1 MKDRAMDDIL
11 KQAALAPQTVNP
23 ALLDQAAAS
32 IGNSF
37 LPVRPL
43 PPSWAMES
51 GLIAIAVAIAMAG
64 AAKAG
69 FFGILK
75 LNFFERMIVFSALSI
90 LIFLAASAW
99 VSENIPGSKRRLSSS
114 ALLGVTIFG
123 ILAVFG
129 VLFRNYETHR
139 FLSSGLICL
148 RLGLLH
154 AIPTAFLGWLI
165 LRRGYAVNAVASG
178 LVAGILAG
186 LAGVTMLELHCPNFQ
201 ALHVLIWH
209 TAVIP
214 VSAAAGAFLAWML
227 AGRSTSKQS
236 IFAGSKEL

>member
-1 MKDRAMDDIL
+1 MTESDVDEIL
-11 KQAALAPQTVNP
+11 KQAARAPQSVNP
-23 ALLDQAAAS
+23 AVLERIAAS
-32 IGNSF
+32 MGSS
-37 LPVRPL
+37 LSPVSPL
-43 PPSWAMES
+43 PPTWALES
-51 GLIAIAVAIAMAG
+51 GLIAVAIAIAMVG

-75 LNFFERMIVFSALSI
+75 LNFVERMIVFPALGI

-99 VSENIPGSKRRLSSS
+99 VGENIPGSKRRLTPG
-114 ALLGVTIFG
+114 ALFSITTLG

-129 VLFRNYETHR
+129 VLFRNYETQR

-148 RLGLLH
+148 RVGLLH
-154 AIPTAFLGWLI
+154 AVPTAFLGWLI

-214 VSAAAGAFLAWML
+214 VSAASGAFLAWTF
-227 AGRSTSKQS
+227 AKRPTVSKQS
-236 IFAGSKEL
+236 SFAGFK